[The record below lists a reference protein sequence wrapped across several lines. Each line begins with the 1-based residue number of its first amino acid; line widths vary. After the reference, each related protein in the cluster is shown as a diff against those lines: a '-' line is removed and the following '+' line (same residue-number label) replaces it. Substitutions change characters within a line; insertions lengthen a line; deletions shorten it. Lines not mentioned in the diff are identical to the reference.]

1 MMGSV
6 GPETIA
12 VPRSRTSPRVVDP
25 AGLPAD
31 TGELDVLLVGPYP
44 PPYGGVSAHVERLAH
59 ALQAR
64 GASVKVIN
72 HFRAEGGDP
81 LLAGDLRR
89 NPWRYWR
96 ALRVVNA
103 RVVHYHHSR
112 WSTLVATAFA
122 LRHRTASTVATVHGR
137 SIERYLRSPIPGVAQ
152 MTRRALRAFDVLIA
166 VSVEIER
173 SLGTVGPPIEV
184 IPAYI
189 PVEDPSELSRE
200 TESFLRGGTNL
211 VVAAYRLTVDGTGR
225 TLYGLETAIESFARV
240 AADRPDV
247 RLAIFLASPPRS
259 RRETDRLHSL
269 LENVHDEDVR
279 RRIRVVLSEP
289 LVPAFAFA
297 AVYLRPTL
305 TDGDAISVREA
316 IAAGVPVLASDV
328 AVRPAGVR
336 TLALEVS
343 DWSEAISQSL
353 TRRDRLSTRVVT
365 DDPVAELMN
374 IYDRLRPSAAE
385 AIERVPA

>member
-1 MMGSV
+1 M
-6 GPETIA
+6 T
-12 VPRSRTSPRVVDP
+12 D
-25 AGLPAD
+25 
-31 TGELDVLLVGPYP
+31 LDVLLVGPYP
-44 PPYGGVSAHVERLAH
+44 PPYGGVSAHVEGLAR
-59 ALQAR
+59 ALRAR
-64 GASVKVIN
+64 GVRVRVIN
-72 HFRAEGGDP
+72 HFSGQSRDP

-89 NPWRYWR
+89 NPLRYWR
-96 ALRVVNA
+96 ALRIVDA

-112 WSTLVATAFA
+112 WSTLMATAFA
-122 LRHRTASTVATVHGR
+122 LRNCAGSTVATVHGR
-137 SIERYLRSPIPGVAQ
+137 SLEPYLRSPVPGIAQ
-152 MTRRALRAFDVLIA
+152 LTRMALRGFDVLIA

-189 PVEDPSELSRE
+189 PVDDRSELSRE

-211 VVAAYRLTVDGTGR
+211 VVAAYRLTVDGTGH
-225 TLYGLETAIESFARV
+225 TIYGLETAIESFARV

-247 RLAIFLASPPRS
+247 RLAIFLATPPRS
-259 RRETDRLHSL
+259 RRESDRLHSL
-269 LENVHDEDVR
+269 LENVDDEDVR

-289 LVPAFAFA
+289 LIPAFAFA
-297 AVYLRPTL
+297 ELYLRPTL

-328 AVRPAGVR
+328 VVRPAGVR

-353 TRRDRLSTRVVT
+353 TRRNRVSTRVVT

-374 IYDRLRPSAAE
+374 IYDRLRRSAAE